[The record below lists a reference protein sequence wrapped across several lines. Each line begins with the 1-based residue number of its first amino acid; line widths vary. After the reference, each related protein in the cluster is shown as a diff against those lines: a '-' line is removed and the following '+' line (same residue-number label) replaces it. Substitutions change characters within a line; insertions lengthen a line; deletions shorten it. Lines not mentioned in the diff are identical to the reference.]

1 MTELPRDPIQ
11 GDGIVLRQFEDTD
24 IDDMVIAVNDPETQR
39 FPQGLPSPYTREEAA
54 RWALRR
60 VPAAWATGG
69 GHHFA
74 IGDPATGRLLGS
86 IGLGPTQL
94 GGHAAG
100 VGYWVAPWA
109 RRQGVATKATRT
121 LADWAFGHG
130 FGRLELT
137 TDLANDVSQRV
148 ALAAG
153 FQHEGVRRAVGK
165 PGDGAWRDLAVWSR
179 LATDSGAPTPRPLP
193 DMVGGSLTDGVVTV
207 RPLGPDDAEDLLAV
221 ASLPEVIATSVRGGD
236 PTLAWAADRCA
247 TVGYLWLIGAR
258 ITFAICDAETGAFA
272 GDIGLFH
279 EAPTGQ
285 AMIGYSVA
293 REWRGRAFAARAARL
308 VADWAIDEAGIQ
320 RVVAGAAPDNLG
332 SRRTLEKA
340 GFVYE
345 SFERSRLPGAPGGAR
360 IDNVLYV
367 LLPSDRKPLNET
379 L

>member
-1 MTELPRDPIQ
+1 MTELPRDPIT
-11 GDGIVLRQFEDTD
+11 GDGIVLRPFEDTD
-24 IDDMVIAVNDPETQR
+24 IDDMVTAVNDPETQR
-39 FPQGLPSPYTREEAA
+39 FPQGLPSPYTRVEAA

-60 VPAAWATGG
+60 VPEAWTTGG

-121 LADWAFGHG
+121 FASWAFAHG

-137 TDLANDVSQRV
+137 TDLANEGSQRV

-153 FQHEGVRRAVGK
+153 FQHEGIRRAVGK
-165 PGDGAWRDLAVWSR
+165 PGDGAWRDLVVWSR
-179 LATDSGAPTPRPLP
+179 LATDSGEP
-193 DMVGGSLTDGVVTV
+193 DPALASGHGRWLAD
-207 RPLGPDDAEDLLAV
+207 RRCRDRAAAAARRDADDLLAL
-221 ASLPEVIATSVRGGD
+221 ASLPEVIATSVGD
-236 PTLAWAADRCA
+236 RMPTPAWAAHRCA
-247 TVGYLWLIGAR
+247 TVGYLWLIGSR

-279 EAPTGQ
+279 EAQTGQ

-293 REWRGRAFAARAARL
+293 PRVARPIVRGSRGPPGRRLGARRGRHRSRRRRCGTRQPGLPPHAGEGRLHLRRASNDR
-308 VADWAIDEAGIQ
+308 GS
-320 RVVAGAAPDNLG
+320 RVVTA
-332 SRRTLEKA
+332 
-340 GFVYE
+340 
-345 SFERSRLPGAPGGAR
+345 ERASTTSCTRSCRPTGNR
-360 IDNVLYV
+360 
-367 LLPSDRKPLNET
+367 
-379 L
+379 